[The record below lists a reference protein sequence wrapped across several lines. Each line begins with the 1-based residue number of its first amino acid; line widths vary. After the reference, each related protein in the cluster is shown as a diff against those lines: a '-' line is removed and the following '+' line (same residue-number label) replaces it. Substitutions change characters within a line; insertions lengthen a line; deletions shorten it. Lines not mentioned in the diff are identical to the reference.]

1 VFASDRDLENPRF
14 DMFQV
19 GRTKSH
25 NDGFKGGITS
35 ASNIYVMDA
44 DGENIQQVTTGND
57 HDTRPSVSPDG
68 RTVVFLSSRE
78 ANTLHIW
85 TVPTDGSQPC
95 EKMKLDSK
103 PWAGRPRY
111 SLDGKELFFF
121 SGISDGKYKPTG
133 RHTLCRVPA
142 IGGAW
147 RVIPNDNVGISSHG
161 ADPDPDGKYLWYHAA
176 ADNLWGIYRL
186 PLAGGDPVR
195 FIPTGFAKHH
205 IAHPTIAR
213 NGFISFDSRSYVQT
227 Q

>member
-44 DGENIQQVTTGND
+44 DGENIQQLTTGND

-161 ADPDPDGKYLWYHAA
+161 PDPDPDGKYLWYHAA